1 MMNWIYNW
9 YDSSGKLSVNQL
21 VDNMTRLFV
30 NGFLSADVEPFALAK
45 SRTGGNVSVW
55 RTSQASGR

>member
-21 VDNMTRLFV
+21 VDNMTRLFL
-30 NGFLSADVEPFALAK
+30 NGFLSTAAESLAMSP
-45 SRTGGNVSVW
+45 SRASEKVSVW
-55 RTSQASGR
+55 RTA

>member
-9 YDSSGKLSVNQL
+9 YDSAGKLSVNQL

-30 NGFLSADVEPFALAK
+30 NGFLSTEEAPLTLADSKLPKKV
-45 SRTGGNVSVW
+45 NIW
-55 RTSQASGR
+55 RTA